1 MAKDCLLYT
10 SVQRLAAEYGVATE
24 YRGFEGD
31 TVTVPEQTLR
41 SVLTAL
47 GADVTDDDAAARTLR
62 ERELAPW
69 RRLLPPVVIAEE
81 EQGAR
86 VAVTTAQ
93 GDPVRVRVWP
103 EGEPEQVRELHPA
116 PGVEAE
122 TREVDGLTRRRTQ
135 YELCLL
141 YTSRCV

>member
-1 MAKDCLLYT
+1 MLIL
-10 SVQRLAAEYGVATE
+10 
-24 YRGFEGD
+24 
-31 TVTVPEQTLR
+31 
-41 SVLTAL
+41 AL

-81 EQGAR
+81 EQGSR

-103 EGEPEQVRELHPA
+103 EDEPEQVRELHPA
-116 PGVEAE
+116 PGW
-122 TREVDGLTRRRTQ
+122 RPRDGEVDGLTRRRTQ
-135 YELCLL
+135 YELPRSCPSAG
-141 YTSRCV
+141 TAWRP